1 MSLEVTFAEVLA
13 AAELGRARIAPEMA
27 GYLALGVADALVGRP
42 FVVDSRT
49 CALDDEGTIF
59 IRPSSAPVPS
69 PGATQL
75 EGAVRGLLGSLLGVS
90 RGGGG
95 GASMLLA
102 VARRPAGS
110 EIGALIAEIEAALIP
125 VNRAAAKRALA
136 RLARETAKAREE
148 GHLHL
153 VGGYESAEELPPERD
168 EDTEP
173 LRIPVQAEITTPTPP
188 AAEASPLPATVEAK
202 EAAPAEPSRTG
213 LPSKPPSSPPPRT
226 RADELLARFS
236 GAVVQ
241 SDQEI
246 ARELKAMAGLE
257 PTPPPPLAASTEPT
271 SALGPAETEAPP
283 VESPAPPSPS
293 LDEPLE
299 LPLER
304 RSKAASYLLGGL
316 LVAGIAATVAIWIY
330 YPEFFTG
337 R

>member
-42 FVVDSRT
+42 VVVDPRT

-59 IRPSSAPVPS
+59 IRPASTPVPS
-69 PGATQL
+69 PGAMQL
-75 EGAVRGLLGSLLGVS
+75 EGAVRDLLGSLLEVS

-95 GASMLLA
+95 GANTLLA
-102 VARRPAGS
+102 VARRTAVS
-110 EIGALIAEIEAALIP
+110 DIGALIGEIEAALIP

-136 RLARETAKAREE
+136 RLARETAKARDE
-148 GHLHL
+148 GHLFL
-153 VGGYESAEELPPERD
+153 VGSHEAEEPPPERD

-173 LRIPVQAEITTPTPP
+173 LRIPVQADVTTPTPP
-188 AAEASPLPATVEAK
+188 VARASPLPAVVEPK

-213 LPSKPPSSPPPRT
+213 LPSKPPSSPPPKT

-257 PTPPPPLAASTEPT
+257 PTPPPPVAAPTEPT
-271 SALGPAETEAPP
+271 SAPRAADAESPPTESVGAPP
-283 VESPAPPSPS
+283 PSF
-293 LDEPLE
+293 DEPLE
-299 LPLER
+299 LPLEG

-316 LVAGIAATVAIWIY
+316 LVAGIAATVATWIY